1 MAGQADLFGKLR
13 ELARNLWW
21 TWQPNVINLF
31 RELDPVLWRVTD
43 HNPIEFLNQIPREQL
58 ERRAGEMALH
68 SRIDYAFRRLHEYLA
83 DTDSWGAMYA
93 ASLRPRP
100 VAYFSAEFGL
110 HESLP
115 IYSGGLGVLAGDHLK
130 SASDLGIPLVGV
142 GLLYDQGYFRQWLN
156 ADGWQQESY
165 LVTNRDLLPVE
176 EALGPDGKPVTV
188 SIDTRAGVLHAKVW
202 RVEVGRTL
210 LLLMDANVPQNS
222 DYDRA
227 LTARLYGGDTRIR
240 IRQEVLLGIGGVRAL
255 HALNIHPSVIHL
267 NEGHSA
273 FGGLEMVRSTME
285 TQGISFGEAVRDVAA
300 MTVFTTHTPVAAG
313 HDRFGADLVE
323 EHLGKVR
330 ESLHL
335 SFEDFMGLGR
345 VYPTDPNETFCMT
358 VLALKL
364 SRHANGVSA
373 LHGQVSRRMWHPL
386 FPVRGEEEVPIGHIT
401 NGVHVQTWLAPQMHA
416 LFDKTFGVDWPGRM
430 REPKTWAAIDEV
442 DDGELWET
450 HQVLKARLIEFSRR
464 RLANQSRR
472 REEGEEAAKKFADVL
487 DLEVLTIGFARRF
500 ATYKRANLIL
510 SDVEKLAEMVAS
522 KDRPVQFVFAGKAH
536 PEDQL
541 GKALIQNIVK
551 LARDAKFAHRIVFV
565 EDYDMNVARH
575 LVQGVDVW
583 LNNPRRP
590 QEASGTSGE
599 KALLNGVLNFSIPDG
614 WWAEA
619 YDGTNGFAI
628 GIGQTHSNIQV
639 QDERDHAD
647 LARTLAEEVIPL
659 YYDRD
664 ASGLPRKWI
673 ARQKNAIRGLGWRF
687 NADRMVMDYVQNS
700 YLPAALGP
708 LLLHAEVIPRFTA
721 PSPPGE
727 GRGEGGR
734 DSTATA
740 TSRRAHPERI
750 GQLRWPHPSTNT
762 RPSST

>member
-1 MAGQADLFGKLR
+1 MVGQSDLLGKLR

-31 RELDPVLWRVTD
+31 RELDPVLWRTTD

-58 ERRAGEMALH
+58 ERRAAEMALH

-156 ADGWQQESY
+156 SDGWQQEQY
-165 LVTNRDLLPVE
+165 LVANRDLLPVE
-176 EALGPDGKPVTV
+176 EAVGPDGKPVTV

-210 LLLMDANVPQNS
+210 LLLMDSNVIQNN

-255 HALNIHPSVIHL
+255 QALGIHPSVIHL

-273 FGGLEMVRSTME
+273 FGGLEMVRSAME
-285 TQGISFGEAVRDVAA
+285 TQGVSFGEAVRDVAA

-313 HDRFGADLVE
+313 HDRFNADLVE
-323 EHLGKVR
+323 EHLGKIR

-401 NGVHVQTWLAPQMHA
+401 NGVHVQTWLAPQMHL

-430 REPKTWAAIDEV
+430 RDPQTWRAIDDV

-450 HQVLKARLIEFSRR
+450 HQVLKARLIEFARR
-464 RLANQSRR
+464 RLESQANRR
-472 REEGEEAAKKFADVL
+472 DEGEEAAKKASDVL

-510 SDVEKLAEMVAS
+510 SDVERLAQMVAS

-551 LARDAKFAHRIVFV
+551 LTRDAKFAHRIVFV

-619 YDGTNGFAI
+619 YDGANGFAI

-664 ASGLPRKWI
+664 AAGLPRKWI

-700 YLPAALGP
+700 YLPAALGLSCSMP
-708 LLLHAEVIPRFTA
+708 K
-721 PSPPGE
+721 
-727 GRGEGGR
+727 
-734 DSTATA
+734 
-740 TSRRAHPERI
+740 
-750 GQLRWPHPSTNT
+750 
-762 RPSST
+762 